1 MMRSFESKVNRKA
14 RRAAMRSVLSAHAQA
29 GTLAVLDPSAFDEP
43 STKAAAEFV
52 GAWGKEAPLLLV
64 AQPEEEAL
72 IKSFRNLARVEITV
86 ASELEV
92 HQLVRAQ
99 SLLIT
104 ETALEQV
111 QGKAS

>member
-1 MMRSFESKVNRKA
+1 MRSA
-14 RRAAMRSVLSAHAQA
+14 LSAHALR
-29 GTLAVLDPSAFDEP
+29 GSLGVLDPGGFDSP
-43 STKAAAEFV
+43 STKDAAELL
-52 GAWGKEAPLLLV
+52 GAWGQEAPLLLV

-86 ASELEV
+86 PSDLEV
-92 HQLVRAQ
+92 NQLIRAQ

-104 ETALEQV
+104 EPALEQV

>member
-1 MMRSFESKVNRKA
+1 MRFAA
-14 RRAAMRSVLSAHAQA
+14 RSACSTRAAS
-29 GTLAVLDPSAFDEP
+29 
-43 STKAAAEFV
+43 
-52 GAWGKEAPLLLV
+52 
-64 AQPEEEAL
+64 

-86 ASELEV
+86 PSELEV

-104 ETALEQV
+104 EPALEQV